1 MGSDE
6 IYEGFKYQILWNPM
20 GSDEIYEG
28 FKYQI
33 LWNQMGSDE
42 IYDGFKYQILWNPM
56 GSDEIYDGFKY
67 QIQSCLLL
75 RGDFLGTSYLL
86 GGGLL
91 IRCWHYIGWLQC
103 AEP

>member
-1 MGSDE
+1 
-6 IYEGFKYQILWNPM
+6 M

-86 GGGLL
+86 GGVINSVLALYWL
-91 IRCWHYIGWLQC
+91 IAMCWTIDIEWYRKSTIRTSLS
-103 AEP
+103 E